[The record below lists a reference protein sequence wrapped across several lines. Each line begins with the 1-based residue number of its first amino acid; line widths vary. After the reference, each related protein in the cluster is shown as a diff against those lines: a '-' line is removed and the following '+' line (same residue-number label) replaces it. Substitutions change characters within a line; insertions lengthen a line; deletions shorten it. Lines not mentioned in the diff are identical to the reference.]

1 MCFFIAKKTFFEFT
15 KSQIGVFVVKLNLE
29 KQFGRTELN
38 KSVILIHV
46 DKACTKQYLTC
57 SEDYFDKFW
66 QLI

>member
-1 MCFFIAKKTFFEFT
+1 M
-15 KSQIGVFVVKLNLE
+15 VKLNLE
-29 KQFGRTELN
+29 KRFGRTELN
-38 KSVILIHV
+38 QSVILIHV